1 MRIVISGG
9 SGFLGRALTSALRAG
24 GHQVIVLT
32 RRPAGEGELLWS
44 PETSGGAW
52 AAAVQAADVVI
63 NLAGEGIAD
72 RRWSPA
78 RKDAILRSRVQ
89 ATRAIAVV
97 LRDAVRPAVFVSGS
111 AIGIYGDRG
120 DDIVTEAD
128 RAGSDFLSNVCVA
141 WEAEANAIADVTRVV
156 LLRTGIV
163 LAADG
168 GALPQ
173 MALPFRLFAGGR
185 VGSGRQFVSW
195 VHRDDW
201 IAMVI
206 WAMER
211 TAVTGPLNLTA
222 PEPAR
227 NSELARELG
236 TAMSRPS
243 WVPAPAFALRLV
255 LGELADTAL
264 LSSQRV
270 MPAVAMAGG
279 FMFRYPSLHE
289 ALWSIYGGAS
299 GRRRRE

>member
-44 PETSGGAW
+44 AETSGGAW

-89 ATRAIAVV
+89 ATRAIANV

-111 AIGIYGDRG
+111 AVGIYGDRG

-128 RAGSDFLSNVCVA
+128 PAGSDFLSHVCVA

-211 TAVTGPLNLTA
+211 TTVTGPFNLTA
-222 PEPAR
+222 PEPVR

-236 TAMSRPS
+236 TAMGRPS
-243 WVPAPAFALRLV
+243 FVPAPAFALRLV

-270 MPAVAMAGG
+270 KPAVAMAGG
-279 FMFRYPSLHE
+279 FMFRYPALHE
-289 ALWSIYGGAS
+289 AFRSIYGAAS
-299 GRRRRE
+299 GRRPRE